1 MESNRVTARNED
13 LLLLPQQA
21 QTVVLD
27 SARRNGRIMARSRE
41 EGYTTEVA
49 VLNAIQN
56 IQGNVPTARV
66 IRGTNK
72 LNAP

>member
-1 MESNRVTARNED
+1 MALPGMRIFYHFRNKHKRWFW
-13 LLLLPQQA
+13 
-21 QTVVLD
+21 VLVGG
-27 SARRNGRIMARSRE
+27 NGRIMARSRK
-41 EGYTTEVA
+41 EGYTTEAA

-56 IQGNVPTARV
+56 LQDNAPTARV